1 MLELFTYEAGISLF
15 LAPVLLTIW
24 DAAAQLPKEIQ
35 PPPSVKLQFLCSSLR
50 NQTYKHTQVL
60 ANCVKV
66 LAAK

>member
-35 PPPSVKLQFLCSSLR
+35 PPPSVKLQFLCSSL
-50 NQTYKHTQVL
+50 
-60 ANCVKV
+60 
-66 LAAK
+66 